1 MGGHACLR
9 GMRISV
15 AMIVG
20 QMAHGANAEEV
31 QAEYPDLQEAD
42 VRPSLE
48 YAAWATHVASCHL
61 EMPPCCPPK
70 GGRILETTRMSQ
82 RERKRLEVMSQVKKG
97 LMTLAKG
104 SELLELSYRQV
115 KRLRAR
121 YEAEG
126 DAGLVHR
133 LRGRASNRRG
143 VAAFREQVLARYVEQ
158 YGDYGPTLAAESLA
172 AECLVVPAQT
182 LRRWLLE
189 AGLWAR
195 HRRRK
200 VHRRRRPRREHEGEL
215 LQMDGSHH
223 DWFEGRRPEAV
234 LMVMIDD
241 ATGRI
246 YARFFEEET
255 LAAAFEIFQRYV
267 LRQGL
272 PRALYVDRAS
282 IYRSDREPTSA
293 EMLAGKEPKT
303 QFGRAMEELDVR
315 LILARSPQAKGR
327 VERMNGT
334 LQDRL
339 VKALRQ
345 RGIDDLTAA
354 NEYLAEEFLAPFN
367 AKFMVPPAQTTDV
380 HRPLEPQQDLARI
393 LAVCEERV
401 VQNDWTIRWRNGFM
415 QLSSRSEVEPKQ
427 TVLVYEQLDGQV
439 RAFLG
444 TRELAWGTSRTQP
457 PGEHKPRPAR
467 TGPPRSSQGQR
478 PAANHPWR
486 GKTLSPPAASGDVGG
501 GLLRSGSLA
510 LASTSQAAPNVL
522 LNT

>member
-1 MGGHACLR
+1 
-9 GMRISV
+9 
-15 AMIVG
+15 
-20 QMAHGANAEEV
+20 
-31 QAEYPDLQEAD
+31 
-42 VRPSLE
+42 
-48 YAAWATHVASCHL
+48 
-61 EMPPCCPPK
+61 
-70 GGRILETTRMSQ
+70 MSK
-82 RERKRLEVMSQVKKG
+82 RERKRLEVMSQVKMG

-104 SELLELSYRQV
+104 SELLELSYRQA

-121 YEAEG
+121 YEVEG

-133 LRGRASNRRG
+133 LRGRPSNRLG
-143 VAAFREQVLARYVEQ
+143 IAAFREQVLARYVEQ

-172 AECLVVPAQT
+172 AEDLVVPVQT

-223 DWFEGRRPEAV
+223 DWFEGRRSEAV

-255 LAAAFEIFQRYV
+255 LAAAFEIFQCYATRH
-267 LRQGL
+267 GL

-293 EMLAGKEPKT
+293 EILAEKEPQT

-345 RGIDDLTAA
+345 RGIGDLAAA
-354 NEYLAEEFLAPFN
+354 NEYLEEEFLAPFN

-415 QLSSRSEVEPKQ
+415 QLSSQNEVKPKH
-427 TVLVYEQLDGQV
+427 TVLVCEQLDGQV

-444 TRELAWGTSRTQP
+444 ERELAWGTSRTQP
-457 PGEHKPRPAR
+457 QASRKPREAKI
-467 TGPPRSSQGQR
+467 GPPRSSQGQR

-486 GKTLSPPAASGDVGG
+486 GKTLSAPAASRDVGG

-510 LASTSQAAPNVL
+510 LASTTQAAPNVL

>member
-1 MGGHACLR
+1 
-9 GMRISV
+9 
-15 AMIVG
+15 
-20 QMAHGANAEEV
+20 
-31 QAEYPDLQEAD
+31 
-42 VRPSLE
+42 
-48 YAAWATHVASCHL
+48 
-61 EMPPCCPPK
+61 
-70 GGRILETTRMSQ
+70 MSK
-82 RERKRLEVMSQVKKG
+82 RERQRLEVMSQVKAG
-97 LMTLAKG
+97 LLTLAKG
-104 SELLELSYRQV
+104 SELLGLSYRQA

-133 LRGRASNRRG
+133 LRGRPSNRLG
-143 VAAFREQVLARYVEQ
+143 AAAFRKQVLARYIEQ

-172 AECLVVPAQT
+172 AEGLVVPAQT
-182 LRRWLLE
+182 LRRWLVD

-200 VHRRRRPRREHEGEL
+200 VHRRRQPRREHAGEL

-223 DWFEGRRPEAV
+223 DWFEGRRGEAV

-255 LAAAFEIFQRYV
+255 LAAAFEIFQCYG
-267 LRQGL
+267 LRHGL
-272 PRALYVDRAS
+272 PRALYVDRAG
-282 IYRSDREPTSA
+282 IYRSDREPTST
-293 EMLAGKEPKT
+293 EILARKEPKT

-345 RGIDDLTAA
+345 RGVSDLAAA
-354 NEYLAEEFLAPFN
+354 NAYLEAEFLAPFN
-367 AKFMVPPAQTTDV
+367 AKFMVAPARATDV
-380 HRPLEPQQDLARI
+380 HRPLQPGQDLARI

-401 VQNDWTIRWRNGFM
+401 VQNDWTIRWHNRFL
-415 QLSSRSEVEPKQ
+415 QLSATCSVEPRQ

-439 RAFLG
+439 RAFAG
-444 TRELAWGTSRTQP
+444 EQELAWGT
-457 PGEHKPRPAR
+457 PRPSANPR
-467 TGPPRSSQGQR
+467 RSRSSKTGVIRSSQGQR

-486 GKTLSPPAASGDVGG
+486 GKRPPAPAASDDVLG

-510 LASTSQAAPNVL
+510 LASTSQAAQNVL
-522 LNT
+522 SKT

>member
-1 MGGHACLR
+1 
-9 GMRISV
+9 
-15 AMIVG
+15 
-20 QMAHGANAEEV
+20 
-31 QAEYPDLQEAD
+31 
-42 VRPSLE
+42 
-48 YAAWATHVASCHL
+48 
-61 EMPPCCPPK
+61 
-70 GGRILETTRMSQ
+70 MSQ

-367 AKFMVPPAQTTDV
+367 AKFMMPPAQTTDV

-457 PGEHKPRPAR
+457 PGGHKPRPAR

>member
-1 MGGHACLR
+1 
-9 GMRISV
+9 
-15 AMIVG
+15 
-20 QMAHGANAEEV
+20 
-31 QAEYPDLQEAD
+31 
-42 VRPSLE
+42 
-48 YAAWATHVASCHL
+48 
-61 EMPPCCPPK
+61 
-70 GGRILETTRMSQ
+70 MSQ
-82 RERKRLEVMSQVKKG
+82 RERKRLEVMSQVKQG

-104 SELLELSYRQV
+104 SELLELSYRQA

-172 AECLVVPAQT
+172 AERLVVPAQT

>member
-1 MGGHACLR
+1 
-9 GMRISV
+9 
-15 AMIVG
+15 
-20 QMAHGANAEEV
+20 
-31 QAEYPDLQEAD
+31 
-42 VRPSLE
+42 
-48 YAAWATHVASCHL
+48 
-61 EMPPCCPPK
+61 
-70 GGRILETTRMSQ
+70 MSQ

-234 LMVMIDD
+234 LMVIIDD

-367 AKFMVPPAQTTDV
+367 AKFMVPPAHTTDV
-380 HRPLEPQQDLARI
+380 HRPLEPQQDLPRI

-467 TGPPRSSQGQR
+467 TGRPRSSQGQR

>member
-1 MGGHACLR
+1 
-9 GMRISV
+9 
-15 AMIVG
+15 
-20 QMAHGANAEEV
+20 
-31 QAEYPDLQEAD
+31 
-42 VRPSLE
+42 
-48 YAAWATHVASCHL
+48 
-61 EMPPCCPPK
+61 
-70 GGRILETTRMSQ
+70 
-82 RERKRLEVMSQVKKG
+82 
-97 LMTLAKG
+97 
-104 SELLELSYRQV
+104 
-115 KRLRAR
+115 
-121 YEAEG
+121 
-126 DAGLVHR
+126 
-133 LRGRASNRRG
+133 
-143 VAAFREQVLARYVEQ
+143 
-158 YGDYGPTLAAESLA
+158 
-172 AECLVVPAQT
+172 VPAQT

-200 VHRRRRPRREHEGEL
+200 VHRRRRPRREHDGEL

-223 DWFEGRRPEAV
+223 DWFEGRRGAAV

-255 LAAAFEIFQRYV
+255 LAAAFEIFQRYT

-282 IYRSDREPTSA
+282 IYRSDREPTPA
-293 EMLAGKEPKT
+293 EILAEIEPKT

-345 RGIDDLTAA
+345 RGVSDLAAA
-354 NEYLAEEFLAPFN
+354 NRYLEEEFLAPFN
-367 AKFMVPPAQTTDV
+367 AKFMVPPAQATDV
-380 HRPLEPQQDLARI
+380 HRPLGPQQDLPRI

-401 VQNDWTIRWRNGFM
+401 VQNDWTIRWRNGFR
-415 QLSSRSEVEPKQ
+415 QLSSQSQVEPKQ
-427 TVLVYEQLDGQV
+427 IVLVYEQLDGQV

-444 TRELAWGTSRTQP
+444 ERELAWGTPHAQP
-457 PGEHKPRPAR
+457 QGRRPPRVTK
-467 TGPPRSSQGQR
+467 TGPPRSNQGQR

-486 GKTLSPPAASGDVGG
+486 GKALPAPAASRDVGD

-510 LASTSQAAPNVL
+510 LTSTAQAVPNVF
-522 LNT
+522 

>member
-1 MGGHACLR
+1 
-9 GMRISV
+9 
-15 AMIVG
+15 
-20 QMAHGANAEEV
+20 
-31 QAEYPDLQEAD
+31 
-42 VRPSLE
+42 
-48 YAAWATHVASCHL
+48 
-61 EMPPCCPPK
+61 
-70 GGRILETTRMSQ
+70 MSQ